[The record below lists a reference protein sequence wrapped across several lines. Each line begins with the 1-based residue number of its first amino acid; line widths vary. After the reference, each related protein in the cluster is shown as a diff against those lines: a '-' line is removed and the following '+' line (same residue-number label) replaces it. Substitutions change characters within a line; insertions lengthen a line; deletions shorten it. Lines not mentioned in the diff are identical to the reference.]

1 MLLPFTIA
9 RTLTFGEKKMPRV
22 PVPDTLPEPIDVRL
36 LPYWAAVR
44 QYRQSGDTLPAQ
56 YFWLYI
62 ESCESEVNGIAVAD
76 ISELIARQERAGA

>member
-1 MLLPFTIA
+1 
-9 RTLTFGEKKMPRV
+9 MPRV

-62 ESCESEVNGIAVAD
+62 ESCAASLNGVVVAD
-76 ISELIARQERAGA
+76 MVEALPFHILFKMQRNLGVAA

>member
-1 MLLPFTIA
+1 
-9 RTLTFGEKKMPRV
+9 MPRV

-62 ESCESEVNGIAVAD
+62 ESCSAHLNGVVVAD
-76 ISELIARQERAGA
+76 MVEALPFHILFKMQRNLGVAA